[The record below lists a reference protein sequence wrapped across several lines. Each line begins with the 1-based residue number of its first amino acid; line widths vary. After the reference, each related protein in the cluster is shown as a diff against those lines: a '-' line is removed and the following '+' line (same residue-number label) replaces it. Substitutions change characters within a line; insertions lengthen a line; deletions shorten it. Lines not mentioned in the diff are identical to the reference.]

1 MKDNKVLLFPL
12 SEKKT
17 LGMSSSNRRVE
28 IASNIEETHK
38 RFSEIF
44 KGEASEETHK
54 NFGKAYEA
62 VMERNDQVRF
72 NKCIRL
78 IPAGDKEFSEHL
90 EKVISNYP
98 KPDLNG
104 REINV
109 VLYCLND
116 DNSNI
121 DLSVIEK
128 IDYDYVLPV
137 CIRRYEIQAGP
148 LIMGDTEE
156 CTLNDLRDRR
166 LAIAVSP
173 KHELAMKNSPKVLG
187 DKKLVEENH
196 IFLLVENI
204 LELGS
209 EIFKIKSK
217 IISVSLEDCS
227 VKIRDLH
234 ALPSSTNKRP
244 RRSIYSLIDKDHG
257 IIQQTRVVKH
267 HRSVPS
273 RLWTV
278 QADASDMTRVSPWHT
293 NTNCQ
298 GSSFDDLEGATLAA
312 IGESAERYCG
322 NILDSLPRI
331 FSSWNKLSS
340 KNISALDPRK
350 VVMYGEEQY
359 SNPKFPI
366 EKLSIDKDVSWV
378 PGKNIT
384 TGQQTWIPS
393 SLVYVNYVFG
403 QFENE
408 PVVNMPS
415 FPGIA
420 AGTTEEMAIISGIQ
434 EIVERN
440 ATMVWWHNAIKLPK
454 LKLPQSLL
462 DIWKNSDGQIF
473 SAMSLPNEFD
483 IPVIAGIV
491 EYPEEK
497 LFNIG
502 FAARGSYVSAV
513 KKAWSEALTLQE
525 GSRDLLEP
533 NGLFRQA
540 FATGR
545 LNGAAMKPYREDR
558 LYMDSYRD
566 DFRDVSDLQ
575 CQQQFYLD
583 PRAREKISHIVDTDI
598 FQSFPNDPLK
608 LDGSLESY
616 KRCIEEK
623 GYEIYVVNITTPDIK
638 SAGLE
643 VVRVVIPGLVP
654 NFSAAFPALGIDR
667 LKDDPVRLGIFKN
680 KLETDEMNWY
690 PLPHA

>member
-1 MKDNKVLLFPL
+1 MENNKVLLYPL

-17 LGMSSSNRRVE
+17 LGMSSSNRRIE
-28 IASNIEETHK
+28 ISSPIEETYK
-38 RFSEIF
+38 RFGEIF
-44 KGEASEETHK
+44 YDEASQETIK
-54 NFGKAYEA
+54 NFGKAYKT
-62 VMERNDQVRF
+62 VMEGNSDIRF
-72 NKCIRL
+72 NKCIKL
-78 IPAGDKEFSEHL
+78 IPVGKNEFSEEL
-90 EKVISNYP
+90 NKVISNYP

-104 REINV
+104 REVKV
-109 VLYCLND
+109 VLYCLKD
-116 DNSNI
+116 DTSDI
-121 DLSVIEK
+121 DESIIDE

-137 CIRRYEIQAGP
+137 VIRRYEIQAGP

-156 CTLNDLRDRR
+156 CTLKDIRDRR

-173 KHELAMKNSPKVLG
+173 KHELAMKNSPKVLS
-187 DKKLVEENH
+187 DKKLVEEKH
-196 IFLLVENI
+196 IHLLVENI

-209 EIFKIKSK
+209 EIFKMKSM
-217 IISVSLEDCS
+217 IISVSLENSS
-227 VKIRDLH
+227 VKLRNLH

-257 IIQQTRVVKH
+257 IVQQTRVVKH
-267 HRSVPS
+267 HKSVPT

-340 KNISALDPRK
+340 NGISALDPRK
-350 VVMYGEEQY
+350 IVMYGEEQY

-366 EKLSIDKDVSWV
+366 EKLSIDKEVSWV
-378 PGKNIT
+378 PGRNIT
-384 TGQQTWIPS
+384 TGKETWIPS

-403 QFENE
+403 KFEKE
-408 PVVNMPS
+408 PIVNMPS

-420 AGTTEEMAIISGIQ
+420 AGATEEMAIISGIQ
-434 EIVERN
+434 EIVERH

-454 LKLPQSLL
+454 LKLPQNLI
-462 DIWKNSDGQIF
+462 DIWKGAEGQIF
-473 SAMSLPNEFD
+473 SAMSLPNEFN

-502 FAARGSYVSAV
+502 FAARESYSAAI

-583 PRAREKISHIVDTDI
+583 PRSREKISHIVDTDT
-598 FQSFPNDPLK
+598 FQDFPREPLNI
-608 LDGSLESY
+608 DGSLESY
-616 KRCIEEK
+616 RKCIEDK
-623 GYEIYVVNITTPDIK
+623 GYEIYVTNITTPDIK

-654 NFSAAFPALGIDR
+654 NFSAAFPALGMDR